1 MKSLKKAMTDVTVI
15 GRGGTSFTEPIR
27 HAHENGY
34 DGLVILTDGYAP
46 QPEIPDGFRTKILWV
61 CEDKD
66 SYDTHHQWMEQ
77 YGRVCTIELK

>member
-1 MKSLKKAMTDVTVI
+1 MTVSSSLPTDT
-15 GRGGTSFTEPIR
+15 P
-27 HAHENGY
+27 
-34 DGLVILTDGYAP
+34 P